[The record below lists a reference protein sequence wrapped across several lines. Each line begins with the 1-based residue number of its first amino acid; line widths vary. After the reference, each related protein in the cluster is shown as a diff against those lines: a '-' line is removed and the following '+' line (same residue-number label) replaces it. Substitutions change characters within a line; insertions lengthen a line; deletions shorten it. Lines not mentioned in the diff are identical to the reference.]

1 MVFEQLYAW
10 GRAYRDGNLV
20 CTRVHVTIGRDDH
33 RIGLAQHERRYVVA
47 RFSERLDAKL
57 QAELR
62 ELARR
67 RGQAA
72 RRVSERMEPI
82 QIVVDD
88 PRHGRVRIVGRIQP
102 PQVRCGDLREIE
114 FGLREPAQ

>member
-10 GRAYRDGNLV
+10 GRAYRDGTLV
-20 CTRVHVTIGRDDH
+20 CTRVHVTIGRDD
-33 RIGLAQHERRYVVA
+33 RRVGLAQHERRYVLA

-57 QAELR
+57 HDELR

-72 RRVSERMEPI
+72 RRLADRMEPI

-88 PRHGRVRIVGRIQP
+88 PRRGRVRIVGRIEP
-102 PQVRCGDLREIE
+102 PQARCGDLREIE
-114 FGLREPAQ
+114 FGLRELVA

>member
-10 GRAYRDGNLV
+10 GRAYRDGSLV
-20 CTRVHVTIGRDDH
+20 CTRVHVTIGRDD
-33 RIGLAQHERRYVVA
+33 RRVGLAPHERRYVLA
-47 RFSERLDAKL
+47 RFSERMDAKL

-72 RRVSERMEPI
+72 RRAAERMEPI

-88 PRHGRVRIVGRIQP
+88 PHHGRVRIVGRVEP
-102 PQVRCGDLREIE
+102 PQVRCDDLREIE
-114 FGLREPAQ
+114 FGLRELAQ